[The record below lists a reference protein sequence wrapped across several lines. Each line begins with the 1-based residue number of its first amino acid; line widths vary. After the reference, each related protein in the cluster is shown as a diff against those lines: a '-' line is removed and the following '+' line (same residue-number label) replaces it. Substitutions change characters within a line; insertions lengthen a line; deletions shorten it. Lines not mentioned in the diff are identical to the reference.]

1 MSRIEAPQEAFCMM
15 HFEQLWQAVRDHV
28 VLLLILLP
36 AFGAFA
42 VRMIG
47 PSNLAGA
54 RAIARSNAWAS
65 LVLLAIL
72 VSQFQSTTDGST
84 SNWQQRSAITWVRI
98 APSLEY
104 EEASAPS
111 EKSTPAVAPIEIR
124 MAVAIDGFGLPFVAL
139 VVAVAFAVIRDWS
152 ERSDDSYNA
161 SHQQLADAL
170 LVQSTLLAV
179 LTATDAVWLSVC
191 VLMATGAMFS
201 LLSRSGQS
209 ERRIAAAKFLR
220 SQLISAMML
229 VLGVLGLAVSCW
241 WMSIRRETTAAF
253 TFDLPTIVDRLPRL
267 GMATQAVHD
276 HWELVGP
283 WLFLLIAG
291 GCVLRVPLPP
301 FHPWFPAVAQQTERG
316 TLALLL
322 VGWMPTGMVLGLRL
336 LATAFAPE
344 SLQLGDR
351 VIVWCALS
359 ACGMSC
365 SSIAIKDPQRRFG
378 VLLSAVGAMAF
389 GGIWVGSTSAVHG
402 SLLLLAG
409 ASGVGALTL
418 LTKPD
423 WWTRSMASDRDGWET
438 HLLSDDG
445 DHEAQRLGLK
455 LLGLLATTVGSW
467 CLLRNYFS
475 IGGMRLAFVMTVG
488 FVMWSIS
495 TWPHSNG
502 RSNHSQSANLVS
514 RRLIPLVVVLGV
526 LGLWPQSV
534 VNAVHSEPSDAAM
547 AEPEAE

>member
-1 MSRIEAPQEAFCMM
+1 MM

-36 AFGAFA
+36 AFGAVA
-42 VRMIG
+42 VRLVG

-65 LVLLAIL
+65 LVLVAISI
-72 VSQFQSTTDGST
+72 SQFQSTTDGTAST
-84 SNWQQRSAITWVRI
+84 WQQRSAITWVRI
-98 APSLEY
+98 APNQHH
-104 EEASAPS
+104 EAAAASS
-111 EKSTPAVAPIEIR
+111 EKPESAAAPIEIR
-124 MAVAIDGFGLPFVAL
+124 LAVAMDGFALPFVAL
-139 VVAVAFAVIRDWS
+139 IVAVSFAVVRDWS
-152 ERSDDSYNA
+152 ERHDDSCGA
-161 SHQQLADAL
+161 SHLQLADAL
-170 LVQSTLLAV
+170 LAQSTLLAV

-191 VLMATGAMFS
+191 LLLATGATFS
-201 LLSRSGQS
+201 LLSRAGQS
-209 ERRIAAAKFLR
+209 QRRLAAAKFLR

-241 WMSIRRETTAAF
+241 WMSIRRETTAAL

-267 GMATQAVHD
+267 GMATQAAHD

-301 FHPWFPAVAQQTERG
+301 FHPWLPAVAQQTERG
-316 TLALLL
+316 TFALLL

-344 SLQLGDR
+344 SSQLGDR

-359 ACGMSC
+359 ACGLSC
-365 SSIAIKDPQRRFG
+365 ASIAIKEPQRRFG
-378 VLLSAVGAMAF
+378 ALMLAVGAMAF

-418 LTKPD
+418 LMEPS
-423 WWTRSMASDRDGWET
+423 WWSRSAMDDVRDWET
-438 HLLSDDG
+438 HLVGNSR
-445 DHEAQRLGLK
+445 DHEGRRLGLR
-455 LLGLLATTVGSW
+455 LIALLATTVGTW

-475 IGGMRLAFVMTVG
+475 IGGMRLAFVMTIG
-488 FVMWSIS
+488 FVMWSVA
-495 TWPHSNG
+495 TWPSSEG
-502 RSNHSQSANLVS
+502 RDNHDSEVS
-514 RRLIPLVVVLGV
+514 SFPRRLIPIVVVLGV
-526 LGLWPQSV
+526 LGLWPQAV
-534 VNAVHSEPSDAAM
+534 VNAVHSEPSDSVM
-547 AEPEAE
+547 TEPEAE